1 MTIGFNAYGVAVD
14 YTSAN
19 LGAAAFNCLPV
30 TTFLFA
36 LILRYRRMIEFSFYM
51 KIEILSH
58 NGVVIAISSV
68 VDFT

>member
-1 MTIGFNAYGVAVD
+1 MSVILDFMVWWMFFQFRMTIGFNAYGVAVD

-36 LILRYRRMIEFSFYM
+36 VLLR
-51 KIEILSH
+51 
-58 NGVVIAISSV
+58 
-68 VDFT
+68 